1 MLKYETSIP
10 EFLECIVKSLE
21 SSKAQIAKRQLE
33 ARLAEFVRREKI
45 KCDPALLLDE
55 WEPSLRKTWLIADH
69 LVYYSIARETLQVE
83 KIPSVEQMKYF
94 AEMYSNNLEQTLKK
108 RIMGLTP
115 GELENLVELIFQR
128 VAWTSGVVRTPQT
141 RDGGLDFV
149 GTFVDMKS
157 GMKLKLFGEVKH
169 RNKALPPAS
178 ARDFLYA
185 ISDVARGNACCGVYV
200 STRGFSTEALK
211 IFKRSSVRIMTYDVN
226 DLIKLMIRERIGVRK
241 FKIEGLVLNEQ
252 LWTDLQQ

>member
-1 MLKYETSIP
+1 MSKYETSIP
-10 EFLECIVKSLE
+10 EFLERIVKSLE
-21 SSKAQIAKRQLE
+21 SSKAQITKYQLE
-33 ARLAEFVRREKI
+33 DRLAEFVRREKI
-45 KCDPALLLDE
+45 KCDPVILLDE
-55 WEPSLRKTWLIADH
+55 WEPFLRKTWMIADH

-83 KIPSVEQMKYF
+83 RIPSVEQMKYF
-94 AEMYSNNLEQTLKK
+94 AEMYNNNLEQTLKK

-115 GELENLVELIFQR
+115 GELENLVELIFQS

-157 GMKLKLFGEVKH
+157 GLKLKLFGEVKH
-169 RNKALPPAS
+169 RIKALPPAS

-185 ISDVARGNACCGVYV
+185 ISDAARGNACCGVYV

-211 IFKRSSVRIMTYDVN
+211 VFKRSNVRIMTYDIN

-241 FKIEGLVLNEQ
+241 FKIEGLVVNER
-252 LWTDLQQ
+252 LWTDLQE